1 MKRIKDNN
9 QMKREKSRRKF
20 LGDAAIGLGG
30 AALAA
35 NLPAEAQG
43 QNAVSNSK
51 SKPRGAADSFNFVLH
66 GGAGTITKQNMTPEM
81 EASYQSKLKEALLAA
96 YQILKD
102 GKPGLDAIETA
113 LRLLEDSPLFN
124 AGKGAVLTSV
134 GTVELD
140 AAIMDGSTLK
150 AGSVASLKHIKNPI
164 SLARLVM
171 EKSPHVMMVGDG
183 AEDFA
188 KQLGIEMMPNE
199 YFLTERRQKELQKKK
214 EDEQKKKQ
222 SHFSREPLAES
233 LALQFE
239 PEKYGTVGA
248 VALDRAGNL
257 AAGTSTGGISNK
269 RFGRVGDSPIIGAGT
284 YANNRT
290 CAISCTGDGEY
301 FIRSCVAHDI
311 SALVEYRGMSLKEAT
326 QMVLDKVEKIGGKG
340 GLIAIDRTGRIAM
353 PFNTSGMYR
362 GSIGADGKP
371 FVAIY
376 RE

>member
-1 MKRIKDNN
+1 
-9 QMKREKSRRKF
+9 MKREKSRRKF

-30 AALAA
+30 AAALAA
-35 NLPAEAQG
+35 NLYAEEAQA
-43 QNAVSNSK
+43 QKKSAHSNSERE
-51 SKPRGAADSFNFVLH
+51 SGSGAATFGFVIH
-66 GGAGTITKQNMTPEM
+66 GGAGTITKQNMTREL
-81 EASYQSKLKEALLAA
+81 EESYQAKMREALLAG

-102 GKPGLDAIETA
+102 GGRGLDAIEAA

-140 AAIMDGSTLK
+140 ASIMDGATLK
-150 AGSVASLKHIKNPI
+150 AGAVASLKHIKNPI

-171 EKSPHVMMVGDG
+171 EKSPHVMMVSQG
-183 AEDFA
+183 AEEFA
-188 KQLGIEMMPNE
+188 KQMGVEMMPNE
-199 YFLTERRQKELQKKK
+199 YFLTERRQKELQRKK

-222 SHFSREPLAES
+222 SHFSREPLADGS
-233 LALQFE
+233 ASAIE

-248 VALDRAGNL
+248 VALDRSGNL
-257 AAGTSTGGISNK
+257 SAGTSTGGMSNK

-290 CAISCTGDGEY
+290 CAVSCTGDGEY

-311 SALVEYRGMSLKEAT
+311 SALVEYRGLSLKDAAQAT
-326 QMVLDKVEKIGGKG
+326 LDKVEKIGGKG
-340 GLIAIDRTGRIAM
+340 GLIAIDRNGQISM

-376 RE
+376 RD

>member
-1 MKRIKDNN
+1 VLIR

-20 LGDAAIGLGG
+20 LGEAAISLGG
-30 AALAA
+30 AALAS
-35 NLPAEAQG
+35 NLQSEARGQG
-43 QNAVSNSK
+43 AVASSKNQSSNSV
-51 SKPRGAADSFNFVLH
+51 GSFGFVMH
-66 GGAGTITKQNMTPEM
+66 GGAGTITKQSMTPEL
-81 EASYQSKLKEALLAA
+81 EASYQAKLKEALLAG

-102 GKPGLDAIETA
+102 GKPGLDAIEAA
-113 LRLLEDSPLFN
+113 LRMLEDSPLFN
-124 AGKGAVLTSV
+124 AGKGAVLTSG

-140 AAIMDGSTLK
+140 ASIMEGSSLK
-150 AGSVASLKHIKNPI
+150 AGAVASLKHIKNPI

-171 EKSPHVMMVGDG
+171 EKSPHVMMVSAG

-214 EDEQKKKQ
+214 EDETKKQ
-222 SHFSREPLAES
+222 SHFAVEPLYES
-233 LALQFE
+233 VAQTME
-239 PEKYGTVGA
+239 QEKYGTVGA
-248 VALDRAGNL
+248 VVLDRAGNL

-269 RFGRVGDSPIIGAGT
+269 KFGRVGDSPIIGAGT

-301 FIRSCVAHDI
+301 FIRSVVAHDI
-311 SALVEYRGMSLKEAT
+311 SALVEYRGLSLREAAQT
-326 QMVLDKVEKIGGKG
+326 VLDKVEKIGGKG
-340 GLIAIDRTGRIAM
+340 GLIAIDRNGQVAM

-376 RE
+376 RD

>member
-1 MKRIKDNN
+1 
-9 QMKREKSRRKF
+9 MKREKSRRKF

-30 AALAA
+30 AAMLAA
-35 NLPAEAQG
+35 RLDAPSQAQG
-43 QNAVSNSK
+43 VPSSSK
-51 SKPRGAADSFNFVLH
+51 SQRGNPAGSFGFVIH
-66 GGAGTITKQNMTPEM
+66 GGAGTITRQNMTREL
-81 EASYQSKLKEALLAA
+81 EESYQAKLKEALLAG

-102 GKPGLDAIETA
+102 GGRGLDAIEA
-113 LRLLEDSPLFN
+113 AIRLLEDSPLFN
-124 AGKGAVLTSV
+124 AGKGAVLTSL

-140 AAIMDGSTLK
+140 ASLMDGSTLK

-171 EKSPHVMMVGDG
+171 EKSPHVMMVGEG

-199 YFLTERRQKELQKKK
+199 YFLTERRQKELQKKR

-222 SHFSREPLAES
+222 GHASKRVAEAR
-233 LALQFE
+233 LGEGVE

-248 VALDRAGNL
+248 VALDKAGNL
-257 AAGTSTGGISNK
+257 SAGTSTGGISNK
-269 RFGRVGDSPIIGAGT
+269 KFGRVGDSPIIGAGT

-301 FIRSCVAHDI
+301 FIRSVVAHDI
-311 SALVEYRGMSLKEAT
+311 SALVEYRGLSLKDAT
-326 QMVLDKVEKIGGKG
+326 QTVLDKVEKIGGKG
-340 GLIAIDRTGRIAM
+340 GLIAIDHQGQIAM
-353 PFNTSGMYR
+353 SFNTAGMYR

-371 FVAIY
+371 SVAIY
-376 RE
+376 KD

>member
-1 MKRIKDNN
+1 
-9 QMKREKSRRKF
+9 MKREKSRRKF
-20 LGDAAIGLGG
+20 LGEAAISLGG

-35 NLPAEAQG
+35 NLYSEARG
-43 QNAVSNSK
+43 QSAASSSK
-51 SKPRGAADSFNFVLH
+51 NQSGTASASFGFVLH
-66 GGAGTITKQNMTPEM
+66 GGAGTITKQNMTPEL
-81 EASYQSKLKEALLAA
+81 EASYQAKLKEALMTAH
-96 YQILKD
+96 QILKD
-102 GKPGLDAIETA
+102 GRPGLDAIEAA

-140 AAIMDGSTLK
+140 ASIMEGATLK
-150 AGSVASLKHIKNPI
+150 AGAVASLKHIKNPI

-171 EKSPHVMMVGDG
+171 EKSPHVMMVSQG
-183 AEDFA
+183 AEEFA

-199 YFLTERRQKELQKKK
+199 YFLTERRQKELQKKQ
-214 EDEQKKKQ
+214 EEEKKKQ
-222 SHFSREPLAES
+222 SHFFVQPVSDSFAS
-233 LALQFE
+233 TGE

-257 AAGTSTGGISNK
+257 AAGTSTGGTTNK

-290 CAISCTGDGEY
+290 CAVSCTGDGEY

-311 SALVEYRGMSLKEAT
+311 SAMMEYRGISLKEAA
-326 QMVLDKVEKIGGKG
+326 QAVLDKVEKIGGKG
-340 GLIAIDRTGRIAM
+340 GLIAIDRNGQMTM
-353 PFNTSGMYR
+353 PFNTAGMYR

-376 RE
+376 KD